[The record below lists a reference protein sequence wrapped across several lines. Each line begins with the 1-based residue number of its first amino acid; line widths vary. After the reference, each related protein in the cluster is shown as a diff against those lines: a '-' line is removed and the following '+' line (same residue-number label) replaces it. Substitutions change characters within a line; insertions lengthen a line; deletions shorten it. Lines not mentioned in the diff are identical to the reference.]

1 MNKNGS
7 DQYDAGKLVAIG
19 DSDGTVTL
27 LELCRTLYYPT
38 DKEKNDIVE
47 MFSRETDKEK

>member
-7 DQYDAGKLVAIG
+7 DDHNAGKLVAIG

-27 LELCRTLYYPT
+27 LELCRTLYWGT

-47 MFSRETDKEK
+47 MFQRETDKEK